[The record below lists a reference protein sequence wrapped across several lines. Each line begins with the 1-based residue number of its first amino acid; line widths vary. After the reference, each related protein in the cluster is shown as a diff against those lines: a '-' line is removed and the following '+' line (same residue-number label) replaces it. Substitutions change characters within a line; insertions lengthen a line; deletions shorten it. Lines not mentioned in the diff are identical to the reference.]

1 MMTVGKKKLIFYGK
15 TKKLNSFLCPVASSL
30 ITLCT
35 VYSQYASTKS
45 PPLAEILA
53 QP

>member
-1 MMTVGKKKLIFYGK
+1 MTVEKKNIFYGK

-30 ITLCT
+30 IALCT

-45 PPLAEILA
+45 SPLAEIPA